1 MPPQGPNVNAPGK
14 RLPSPRLGNWSD
26 GLLKQ
31 ARSLQGAGY
40 LTSVNFDLSITLHSI
55 LTLPTRSDAIFL
67 PLQILRIQILRNQ
80 CKI

>member
-1 MPPQGPNVNAPGK
+1 MPPQGPNVNAPRK

-40 LTSVNFDLSITLHSI
+40 LTLVVFHS
-55 LTLPTRSDAIFL
+55 PVVSYL
-67 PLQILRIQILRNQ
+67 PLKEASLWPGSTAIQHTSAGVLLGLPRP
-80 CKI
+80 

>member
-1 MPPQGPNVNAPGK
+1 MPPQGPNVNAPRK

-40 LTSVNFDLSITLHSI
+40 LTHLWSVTRPLKEASLWPGSTAIQHTSAGVL
-55 LTLPTRSDAIFL
+55 LWLPR
-67 PLQILRIQILRNQ
+67 P
-80 CKI
+80 